1 MVDKPRAWE
10 ILLLLL
16 LIGRWRRIV
25 GQSQRQYVYTTDPY
39 MILMN
44 IWRERNS
51 LNLFFLALLSFESIN
66 NE

>member
-25 GQSQRQYVYTTDPY
+25 GQSQRQYVSTTNPY
-39 MILMN
+39 MILMKGKKF
-44 IWRERNS
+44 IKLILS
-51 LNLFFLALLSFESIN
+51 SFAFF
-66 NE
+66 